1 MGRVIRAKSDE
12 QQQADIDQHNR
23 RYAVE
28 YLQTKEAAEG
38 IENQR
43 KNLREVILGRIRQ
56 FGKADQDGNVWLP
69 AIDHMLKA
77 ERRLTSKFDP
87 DKAEQWLR
95 ANGWWDAAKVEVPEQ
110 VIPAHETITEDALA
124 AFLYQRRD
132 DDTVPEDLPTTV
144 YNEKETFALKVTKET
159 QYDY

>member
-1 MGRVIRAKSDE
+1 MATRIIKKDDT

-28 YLQTKEAAEG
+28 YLNVKEAAEG
-38 IENQR
+38 MENQR

-56 FGKADQDGNVWLP
+56 FGKSDQDGNVWLP
-69 AIDHMLKA
+69 AIDHMLKG
-77 ERRLTSKFDP
+77 ERRLTTKFDP
-87 DKAEQWLR
+87 AKAEKWLR
-95 ANGWWDAAKVEVPEQ
+95 DNGWWDDAKVEVPEQ
-110 VIPAHETITEDALA
+110 VIPAHETITEDAVA
-124 AFLYQRRD
+124 AFLYQKRD
-132 DDTVPEDLPTTV
+132 DETVPADLPEDV